1 MVCYVIWYVICC
13 LICYNML
20 YGVWGILNVIV
31 ICSAMMCYV
40 KRHIMYM
47 KSKKP
52 ESDPHVCRAV
62 MWSSGMDAVL
72 RWIVM
77 YSC

>member
-1 MVCYVIWYVICC
+1 
-13 LICYNML
+13 ML
-20 YGVWGILNVIV
+20 YVVWGILKVIV

-52 ESDPHVCRAV
+52 ESDPHV
-62 MWSSGMDAVL
+62 
-72 RWIVM
+72 
-77 YSC
+77 